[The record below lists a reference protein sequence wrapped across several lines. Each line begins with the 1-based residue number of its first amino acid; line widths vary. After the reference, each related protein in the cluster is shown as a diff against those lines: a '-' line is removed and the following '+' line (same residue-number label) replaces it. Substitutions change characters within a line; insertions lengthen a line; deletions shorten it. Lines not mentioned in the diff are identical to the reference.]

1 MKIQQGVKAGWY
13 DKEQVAKI
21 RKDLKAYRWD
31 GSEGATARIEQA
43 ENAGNSA
50 FNPGESDLFLKWDVY
65 QWAPIDGEAYS
76 DEADYELY
84 WSTVIGNDLAKGIP
98 VRMDKDFDPD
108 GEIPIKMI
116 KVIPDDADMFYSMSW
131 SEAVR
136 AMYSI
141 ECTLWEQTI
150 DNISGVNNPMLLFD
164 PTRFQSKPEDLS
176 YKPGA
181 KHQVDDVE
189 KAMKEFVPR
198 DTTAQTAQLIKLVQS

>member
-1 MKIQQGVKAGWY
+1 
-13 DKEQVAKI
+13 
-21 RKDLKAYRWD
+21 
-31 GSEGATARIEQA
+31 
-43 ENAGNSA
+43 
-50 FNPGESDLFLKWDVY
+50 
-65 QWAPIDGEAYS
+65 
-76 DEADYELY
+76 
-84 WSTVIGNDLAKGIP
+84 
-98 VRMDKDFDPD
+98 MDKDFDPD

-198 DTTAQTAQLIKLVQS
+198 DTTAQTAQLIKLVQSEEGVSASINQNMMGEANGGRTPASESLAINRFSQQPNLGETSYVLKQLVGFIAQKYKEKA